1 MCHINTGQEQIR
13 RNLII
18 FEANS
23 LKLNHI
29 FSSELNHIWCS
40 ELNHI
45 CSSVLNHI
53 CISVSMR
60 WSPAA
65 RQNLPDEYFISSHC
79 CLCKYGEDEEK
90 IFHLFVNI
98 LSLCK
103 YFISSH
109 GCLRKYGEDEEK
121 IFYLFANI
129 LSLLTVVFVN
139 MGRTRRKA
147 RNQGLEISS

>member
-1 MCHINTGQEQIR
+1 MNI
-13 RNLII
+13 L
-18 FEANS
+18 S
-23 LKLNHI
+23 LLT
-29 FSSELNHIWCS
+29 
-40 ELNHI
+40 
-45 CSSVLNHI
+45 V
-53 CISVSMR
+53 
-60 WSPAA
+60 A
-65 RQNLPDEYFISSHC
+65 
-79 CLCKYGEDEEK
+79 
-90 IFHLFVNI
+90 FVNMGGRGKNI